1 MAWGFWCWMWTKFMT
16 KLGLYF
22 SRKGLCFAKE
32 CSSHEAHGSPFCNA
46 RALPADGSHTTLCF
60 GSRHLT
66 PRVCLCQEWSEESL
80 AVRLIY
86 EAEINSWNPLQK
98 PKNLVLKLR
107 IFLAGKSNEARL
119 KQNTSLNKSVKKS
132 YAELWFTGTRINTIT
147 VKELACIH
155 DRWNSKAGKN
165 CCIFRRINWGWKVG
179 PGKRK
184 KFKSEVTSL
193 RRVKVLLSS
202 TQNLRNKSVHSTVE
216 ALHHSFFFFT
226 LLPCVPIPQPWAH
239 TSRLAITA
247 HLVGSFS
254 YPTT

>member
-1 MAWGFWCWMWTKFMT
+1 MT

-32 CSSHEAHGSPFCNA
+32 CFSHEVRGSPFCNA
-46 RALPADGSHTTLCF
+46 KALPVDGSHTTLRF

-86 EAEINSWNPLQK
+86 EAEINSRNPLQK

-132 YAELWFTGTRINTIT
+132 YAVNVSRSRAYAELWFTGIRINTIT
-147 VKELACIH
+147 VKELACIN

-165 CCIFRRINWGWKVG
+165 CCIFRRINWGWKWG

-193 RRVKVLLSS
+193 RRAKVLLSS
-202 TQNLRNKSVHSTVE
+202 TQTLCNKSVHSTVE
-216 ALHHSFFFFT
+216 APVSQLFF
-226 LLPCVPIPQPWAH
+226 LRCCHVSPYRNPEPIPLKSCYH
-239 TSRLAITA
+239 SSF
-247 HLVGSFS
+247 VGSLS